1 MQLGVIA
8 TLVDLLAGSLTI
20 RAVYPDW
27 AATANLSLYTTGRAN
42 TGRVSVVGSL
52 VRAGNTMTVVDSNI
66 LEESGDSLERSRS
79 IGCALV
85 AFSKLTRRKSPF
97 KGEFAESLAHKHQFA
112 FEGSGL
118 IQPYLQEVGA
128 RVLDELEGVVEV
140 RMSDYIRNRFGA
152 VQGGIVA
159 TMADVAG
166 QHAARAATGRLMLTS
181 DLEIH
186 YLSQGKVGPFRTK
199 TTVIRVTD
207 ETVLT
212 RVEVFDTGAHDSLIG
227 VAMNGTI
234 VGRKVEIEP

>member
-1 MQLGVIA
+1 MQVGVIA
-8 TLVDLLAGSLTI
+8 TLVDLLAGALTI
-20 RAVYPDW
+20 RAIYPDW
-27 AATANLSLYTTGRAN
+27 AATSNLSLHTTGRAN
-42 TGRVSVVGSL
+42 AGRVSVVGFL
-52 VRAGNTMTVVDSNI
+52 VRAGSTMTVVDLNI
-66 LEESGDSLERSRS
+66 FEESGDFLERSRS

-85 AFSKLTRRKSPF
+85 TFSKLTRRKDPF

-118 IQPYLQEVGA
+118 IQPYLQEVGV

-140 RMSDYIRNRFGA
+140 PMNDYIRNRFGA
-152 VQGGIVA
+152 LQGGIVA

-166 QHAARAATGRLMLTS
+166 QHAARAATDRLMLTS

-199 TTVIRVTD
+199 TTVIRAGN

-227 VAMNGTI
+227 VAMNGAI
-234 VGRKVEIEP
+234 VSHKIEIEP